1 MLILLPLP
9 CMLIPRASTAY
20 KFHSDQEADWQ
31 MIYNL
36 ALRCKGR
43 QEFIQMLKIDGYL
56 VSAHPGSGS
65 LQAAAGET
73 EIEAAFRKDVA
84 APDASASRPG
94 GLSAGDGAAGSRGG
108 GGKKSRRVDYGNTDV
123 EEQGPRDGRMED
135 EGEDEDEEQGAD
147 GRSRIAK
154 PRDSGGFRS
163 DTGAGVD
170 GGKAETSL
178 PEVAEDGGPPPL
190 SSRLA
195 HKYAINNTIIVT
207 WANYALWD
215 FVKSWAH
222 HVQRLGELFRGV
234 VAWRAGCLLTRA
246 GHSRESSQ

>member
-135 EGEDEDEEQGAD
+135 EVEDEDEEQGAD